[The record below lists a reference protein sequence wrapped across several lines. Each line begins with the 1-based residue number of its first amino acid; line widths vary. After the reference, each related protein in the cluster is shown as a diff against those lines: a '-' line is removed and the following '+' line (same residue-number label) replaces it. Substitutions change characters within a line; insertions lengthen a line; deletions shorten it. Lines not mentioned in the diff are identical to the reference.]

1 MRLACQHFDFN
12 SADWISDNL
21 HMIDPQ
27 SIFANNGRGIYLSV
41 QQTFVWQE
49 RVTNP

>member
-1 MRLACQHFDFN
+1 MCLACQHFDFN

-21 HMIDPQ
+21 YTDHQ
-27 SIFANNGRGIYLSV
+27 LIFANNGKGIYLSL
-41 QQTFVWQE
+41 QQTFVGQE